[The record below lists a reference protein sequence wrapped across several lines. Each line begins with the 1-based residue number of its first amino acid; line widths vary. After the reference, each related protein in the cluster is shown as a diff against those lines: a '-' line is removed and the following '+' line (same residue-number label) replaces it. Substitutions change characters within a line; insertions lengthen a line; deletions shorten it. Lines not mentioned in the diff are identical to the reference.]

1 MYHYSYILLLQVKV
15 WLLPEE
21 DNLSELSNLNPVVAV
36 PKQNYKIENV
46 TWNPMAEG
54 VLTFT
59 CNDCVVLYDVTS
71 QEQKIC
77 KCQIVLMRERERESI
92 NLKINLTVF
101 CSIAM
106 LLRNIK
112 TYGNNHYGIL

>member
-1 MYHYSYILLLQVKV
+1 M
-15 WLLPEE
+15 
-21 DNLSELSNLNPVVAV
+21 NPVVAV

-77 KCQIVLMRERERESI
+77 KCQIVLERERESI

-101 CSIAM
+101 CSM

-112 TYGNNHYGIL
+112 TFGNNHYGIL